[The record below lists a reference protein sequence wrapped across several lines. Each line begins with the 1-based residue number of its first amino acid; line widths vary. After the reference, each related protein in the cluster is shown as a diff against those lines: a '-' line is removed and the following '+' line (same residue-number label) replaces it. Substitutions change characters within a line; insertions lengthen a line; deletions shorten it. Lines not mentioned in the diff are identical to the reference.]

1 MVSISSFHELLHA
14 KSLGFYNCFELTT
27 AFLYHVKEQKVY
39 HLFSTF
45 VGEERVTYESEAG
58 AKKEFLTP
66 RRLSVAKDISLGIQR
81 SVISLEQ
88 AEVCYQNLLSAVDKG
103 SVNIDD
109 GELVIGKL
117 EAVPKSWISMDSTV
131 ELKLNRVL
139 KNNFKNGSYMLEFF
153 DVEKPVQQLL
163 SAKEL
168 QKACELLYE
177 YVPMDLFTISDRV
190 GNFIFQFPS
199 LNTYITYQPDEAEER
214 LTYQVS
220 LDKRLVGQ
228 GRYRLMSE
236 IMSEDALLGFG
247 VQDIEPPGQEIVL
260 EVGDAS
266 KMCRTTLMDYK
277 SGLILS
283 RQETTFVRVFHH
295 RMHMGSQFGKERE
308 IYDADGNI
316 VAAIDITS
324 GQTFTT
330 GLAKDNQRDAWMEK
344 RRYRL
349 RMEEVRRRREFL
361 RYGTAPSEGREQALE
376 DLRELMNRGDG
387 HRVYLWDP
395 YLSAQDLLDTWY
407 YTKTYGLELKAITS
421 RADCDKGSDGAA
433 GQKNMQDWMREQA
446 RILEQ
451 GSNQYGINL
460 EFRCQWKGHG
470 FEFHD
475 RFLMIVDA
483 KETPQV
489 WSLGASVN
497 SIGSKHH
504 IVQKVLHPQM
514 IVDAFEELW
523 EMLSDEECI
532 IWKTGN

>member
-1 MVSISSFHELLHA
+1 MVFISSFHELLHA

-27 AFLYHVKEQKVY
+27 AFLYHIKEKKAY
-39 HLFSTF
+39 HLFSAF
-45 VGEERVTYESEAG
+45 VAEERITYESETD
-58 AKKEFLTP
+58 AKKQFLTP
-66 RRLSVAKDISLGIQR
+66 PKLSVAQDISLGIQR
-81 SVISLEQ
+81 SIISPEQ
-88 AEVCYQNLLSAVDKG
+88 AEVCYQNLLNAVDKG
-103 SVNIDD
+103 SVDIGD
-109 GELVIGKL
+109 GELAIGKL
-117 EAVPKSWISMDSTV
+117 EAVPKAWISKDSTV

-168 QKACELLYE
+168 QKACELMYE
-177 YVPMDLFTISDRV
+177 YVPSDLFTISDRV

-199 LNTYITYQPDEAEER
+199 LNTYITYRPDEAEEK
-214 LTYQVS
+214 LTYRVA
-220 LDKRLVGQ
+220 LDKRLAGA
-228 GRYRLMSE
+228 GGYRLMSE
-236 IMSEDALLGFG
+236 IISDDALLGFG
-247 VQDIEPPGQEIVL
+247 TSEVNPPEQEIVL
-260 EVGDAS
+260 EVGDSS
-266 KMCRTTLMDYK
+266 KMCRTTLMDCE

-283 RQETTFVRVFHH
+283 RQETTFIRQVHH

-308 IYDADGNI
+308 LYDGGGNL
-316 VAAIDITS
+316 VAAINVSS
-324 GQTFTT
+324 GHTFAT
-330 GLAKDNQRDAWMEK
+330 GFAEENQRDAWMEK

-361 RYGTAPSEGREQALE
+361 RYGTAPSEGREQALV

-395 YLSAQDLLDTWY
+395 YLSAKDLLETWY
-407 YTKTYGLELKAITS
+407 YTNTYGLELRAITS
-421 RADCDKGSDGAA
+421 RADCDKGSSGAA
-433 GQKNMQDWMREQA
+433 EHQNMEEWMREQA

-460 EFRCQWKGHG
+460 ELRCQWKGHG

-475 RFLMIVDA
+475 RFLMIVDE

-504 IVQKVLHPQM
+504 IMQKVLHPQM

-523 EMLSDEECI
+523 EMLADEECV
-532 IWKTGN
+532 IWKSGN